1 MREVN
6 VSKITD
12 AVKQLCIET
21 NRILPADL
29 EETICKACKTET
41 NDTGKAIL
49 NDLCRNMDAAREMQI
64 PICQDRHGSSVC
76 GSRTRRSF
84 HWRRF

>member
-1 MREVN
+1 MIR
-6 VSKITD
+6 
-12 AVKQLCIET
+12 
-21 NRILPADL
+21 
-29 EETICKACKTET
+29 
-41 NDTGKAIL
+41 GKAIL

-64 PICQDRHGSSVC
+64 PICQDTEHGSSVC